1 MTLPVSYYPA
11 SVSTGQAKGI
21 ISDES
26 SRQHSQFPQT
36 HLVVLQHGLWG
47 SITDLEN
54 VSAVLRSR
62 FGNSARVIRSG
73 VNGVQFKL
81 EARAP
86 VLVRLGVHVLL

>member
-1 MTLPVSYYPA
+1 MTLPVNYPA
-11 SVSTGQAKGI
+11 SVSSGQSKGI
-21 ISDES
+21 VSDEP
-26 SRQHSQFPQT
+26 SRQQSQFPQT

-62 FGNSARVIRSG
+62 FGNRARVIRSG

-81 EARAP
+81 EACASF
-86 VLVRLGVHVLL
+86 L